1 MQCASRM
8 SELAR
13 KMPGY
18 ILHKSHGDVRSIGSP
33 TAADMLACEQNRP
46 WGVED

>member
-18 ILHKSHGDVRSIGSP
+18 ILHKSHVDAISIGSP
-33 TAADMLACEQNRP
+33 MAADMLACEQNLL